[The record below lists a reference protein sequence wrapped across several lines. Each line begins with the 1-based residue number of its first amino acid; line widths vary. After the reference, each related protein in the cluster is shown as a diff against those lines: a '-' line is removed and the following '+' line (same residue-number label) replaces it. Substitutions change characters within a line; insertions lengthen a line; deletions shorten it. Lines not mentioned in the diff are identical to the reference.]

1 MSAAPIK
8 VLVIDDDFLVR
19 ELLRRKLKPQGYDV
33 IEASSSK
40 IAVELLAKQP
50 AVIILDPGDSPSQG
64 HSLLRMIRGWNDNVP
79 IVVLSNRSDE
89 AGKVQALDLGAND
102 YITKPFGIDELL
114 ARLRVALRHQLQ
126 SLGVSPLFR
135 ADGLTVDLVR
145 RIVTANGKEANLSP
159 KEYELLR
166 TFVLHTGKVLTHK
179 LLLGELWGNSTNVQ
193 YLRVHVRQLRQKI
206 ETDPERPKLILTES
220 LIGYRLREAEQ
231 LSIQDRCTDSRTY
244 VADFP
249 S

>member
-1 MSAAPIK
+1 MSAAPIE
-8 VLVIDDDFLVR
+8 VLVIDDDIIVR

-33 IEASSSK
+33 IEASCSK

-50 AVIILDPGDSPSQG
+50 AVVILDPGHFDSQG
-64 HSLLRMIRGWNDNVP
+64 RALLRMIRAWNDNVP

-102 YITKPFGIDELL
+102 YITKPFGINELL
-114 ARLRVALRHQLQ
+114 ARLRVALRRQLQ

-145 RIVTANGKEANLSP
+145 RIVTADGKEVNVSP

-166 TFVLHTGKVLTHK
+166 IFVLHAGKVLTHK
-179 LLLGELWGNSTNVQ
+179 LLLGKLWGNSTNVQ
-193 YLRVHVRQLRQKI
+193 NLRVHVRQLRQKI

-220 LIGYRLREAEQ
+220 CIGYRLREAEQ
-231 LSIQDRCTDSRTY
+231 LSIQDRC
-244 VADFP
+244 A
-249 S
+249 

>member
-1 MSAAPIK
+1 MTTFRSWCFPTGATRPGKFRPSIS
-8 VLVIDDDFLVR
+8 VLTIT
-19 ELLRRKLKPQGYDV
+19 
-33 IEASSSK
+33 
-40 IAVELLAKQP
+40 
-50 AVIILDPGDSPSQG
+50 
-64 HSLLRMIRGWNDNVP
+64 SL
-79 IVVLSNRSDE
+79 
-89 AGKVQALDLGAND
+89 
-102 YITKPFGIDELL
+102 KPFGIDELL

-206 ETDPERPKLILTES
+206 ETDPERPKLILTKS

>member
-8 VLVIDDDFLVR
+8 VLVIDDDFLSR

-40 IAVELLAKQP
+40 SAVELLAKQP
-50 AVIILDPGDSPSQG
+50 SVVIMDPGYSDPLA
-64 HSLLRMIRGWNDNVP
+64 HALLRMIRGWNYNVP
-79 IVVLSNRSDE
+79 VVVLSNRSDE
-89 AGKVQALDLGAND
+89 AGIVQALDLGAND
-102 YITKPFGIDELL
+102 YITKPFSISELL

-145 RIVTANGKEANLSP
+145 RIVTADGKEINLSP

-166 TFVLHTGKVLTHK
+166 IFVSHTGKVLTHK
-179 LLLGELWGNSTNVQ
+179 FLLGELWGNSTKVQ

-206 ETDPERPKLILTES
+206 ETDPERPKIILTES
-220 LIGYRLREAEQ
+220 CIGYRLREAQQ
-231 LSIQDRCTDSRTY
+231 LSIQDRC
-244 VADFP
+244 A
-249 S
+249 